1 MPHRLD
7 PLLDPESIVI
17 VGASTSGGMGSRLIK
32 NLQHGGF
39 KGKLFGLH
47 PKNKEAFGVPCYPD
61 FKSLPEKVDHAIFAV
76 SDQRI
81 EGLIDAAIEADVK
94 AMSIMS
100 MLFIDDDKEPYLKD
114 RIQLKLKDA
123 DILLCGANGMGFFH
137 IEKGVWVNG
146 YYTRPN
152 HEPGG
157 ICIISQSGSGLA
169 GIIDCEERI
178 NLNLSVSSGSE
189 LTVGAEDY
197 LDYVLHQQSTKAVGM
212 FLETI
217 RKPDQMIQ
225 AFQLAKERKIPIV
238 VLKTGRTEQSAEL
251 TVSHSGGLAGVD
263 DYYDALFEKYG
274 IQRVADMDEL
284 ATTLIM
290 FDQPHTLATGNMVS
304 IHDSG
309 GERQLMID
317 IADQQGVEF
326 AELEDG
332 TTQKLKEILEP
343 GLPAVNPLD
352 AWGKGLE
359 DADQIMADCIT
370 EMLDDPNASMAAIV
384 MDRGPLGLIHEE
396 YIDYY
401 MKQANDRTGK
411 PVFLVTNRQGT
422 GIHPLV
428 VEATKMGMPVLDGIQ
443 SFLAGVRCLHQY
455 RDFLSRKDVVDIDLD
470 SDKLKKHQDQLE
482 QNDFVSE
489 ADALNMFFDLGLNAN
504 QSKIINNEEELLSEA
519 KVIDFPLVLKTAVED
534 VYHKSELNGV
544 YLNIDS
550 EEKLRLSYEQLQEK
564 HPGKALLARMIQSE
578 GIEMIVGMT
587 TDQQLGPMVTIGFG
601 GYYAEALND
610 TVTMMPPFSKQAAK
624 EALKS
629 LKMKSLFEGYRGSKP
644 VDLDAFAEF
653 ASRFSMIALE
663 LSNQI
668 CEIDL
673 NPVILGSDI
682 CIAVDALI
690 SLHQHNN

>member
-123 DILLCGANGMGFFH
+123 EILLCGANGMGFFH

-455 RDFLSRKDVVDIDLD
+455 RDFLSREDVIDLNLD

-482 QNDFVSE
+482 QSNFVSE

-519 KVIDFPLVLKTAVED
+519 KSMDFPLVLKTAVED

>member
-61 FKSLPEKVDHAIFAV
+61 FESLPEKVDHAIFAV

-100 MLFIDDDKEPYLKD
+100 MLLIDDDEEPYLKD

-157 ICIISQSGSGLA
+157 ICIISQSGSGVA

-197 LDYVLHQQSTKAVGM
+197 LDYVLHQDSTKAVGM

-251 TVSHSGGLAGVD
+251 TVTHSGGLAGVD

-290 FDQPHTLATGNMVS
+290 FDQPHQLATGNMVS

-326 AELEDG
+326 AELEDV

-422 GIHPLV
+422 GVHPLV

-455 RDFLSRKDVVDIDLD
+455 RDFLTRKDTIDIDLD
-470 SDKLKKHQDQLE
+470 SEKLEKYQDQLK
-482 QNDFVSE
+482 QTNFFSE

-504 QSKIINNEEELLSEA
+504 QSKIINNEDELLSEA
-519 KVIDFPLVLKTAVED
+519 KAMDFPLVLKTAVED
-534 VYHKSELNGV
+534 VYHKSELSGV

-550 EEKLRLSYEQLQEK
+550 EQKLRSAYKELQEK
-564 HPGKALLARMIQSE
+564 LPGNALLARMIESE

-601 GYYAEALND
+601 GYYAEAMND
-610 TVTMMPPFSKQAAK
+610 TVTLMPPFSKEAAK
-624 EALKS
+624 KAVES
-629 LKMKSLFEGYRGSKP
+629 LKMKTLLEGYRGSKP
-644 VDLDAFAEF
+644 ADLDAFAEF
-653 ASRFSMIALE
+653 ASRFSMIAIE
-663 LSNQI
+663 LNNQI

-673 NPVILGSDI
+673 NPVILGNDI

-690 SLHQHNN
+690 SLHQRNN

>member
-114 RIQLKLKDA
+114 RIHLKLKDA
-123 DILLCGANGMGFFH
+123 EILLCGANGMGFFH

-251 TVSHSGGLAGVD
+251 TVSHSGGLAGID

-534 VYHKSELNGV
+534 VYHKSELSGV

-550 EEKLRLSYEQLQEK
+550 EEKLRSSYEELQEK
-564 HPGKALLARMIQSE
+564 LPGKALLARMIQSD

-601 GYYAEALND
+601 GYYAEAMND
-610 TVTMMPPFSKQAAK
+610 TVTLMPPFSKQAAK

-629 LKMKSLFEGYRGSKP
+629 LKMRSLFEGYRGSNP
-644 VDLDAFAEF
+644 ADLDAFTEF
-653 ASRFSMIALE
+653 ASRFSIIAVE

-673 NPVILGSDI
+673 NPVILGNDI

-690 SLHQHNN
+690 SLHQRNN

>member
-100 MLFIDDDKEPYLKD
+100 MLLIDDDQEPYLKD

-455 RDFLSRKDVVDIDLD
+455 RDFLSREDVIDLNLD

-482 QNDFVSE
+482 QSDFVSE

-504 QSKIINNEEELLSEA
+504 QSKIINNEKELLSEA
-519 KVIDFPLVLKTAVED
+519 KSMDFPLVLKTAVED

>member
-455 RDFLSRKDVVDIDLD
+455 RDFLSREDVIDLNLD

-482 QNDFVSE
+482 QSDFVSE

-519 KVIDFPLVLKTAVED
+519 KSMDFPLVLKTAVED

>member
-1 MPHRLD
+1 M
-7 PLLDPESIVI
+7 
-17 VGASTSGGMGSRLIK
+17 
-32 NLQHGGF
+32 
-39 KGKLFGLH
+39 
-47 PKNKEAFGVPCYPD
+47 PCYPD

-123 DILLCGANGMGFFH
+123 EILLCGANGMGFFH

-290 FDQPHTLATGNMVS
+290 FDQPHQLATGNMVS

-422 GIHPLV
+422 GVHPLV

-455 RDFLSRKDVVDIDLD
+455 RDFLTRKDTIDIDLD
-470 SDKLKKHQDQLE
+470 SEKLEKYQDRLKQT
-482 QNDFVSE
+482 NFVSE

-504 QSKIINNEEELLSEA
+504 QSKIINNEDELLSEA
-519 KVIDFPLVLKTAVED
+519 KAMDFPLVLKTAVED

>member
-61 FKSLPEKVDHAIFAV
+61 FESLPEKVDHAIFAV

-100 MLFIDDDKEPYLKD
+100 MLLIDDDEEPYLKD

-157 ICIISQSGSGLA
+157 ICIISQSGSGVA

-197 LDYVLHQQSTKAVGM
+197 LDYVLHQDSTKAVGM

-251 TVSHSGGLAGVD
+251 TVTHSGGLAGVD

-326 AELEDG
+326 AELEDV

-422 GIHPLV
+422 GVHPLV

-455 RDFLSRKDVVDIDLD
+455 RDFLTRKDTIDIDLD
-470 SDKLKKHQDQLE
+470 SEKLEKYQDQLK
-482 QNDFVSE
+482 QTNFVSE

-504 QSKIINNEEELLSEA
+504 QSKIINNEDELLSEA
-519 KVIDFPLVLKTAVED
+519 KAMDFPLVLKTAVED
-534 VYHKSELNGV
+534 VYHKSELSGV

-550 EEKLRLSYEQLQEK
+550 EQKLRSAYKELQEK
-564 HPGKALLARMIQSE
+564 LPGNALLARMIESE

-601 GYYAEALND
+601 GYYAEAMND
-610 TVTMMPPFSKQAAK
+610 TVTLMPPFSKEAAK
-624 EALKS
+624 KAVES
-629 LKMKSLFEGYRGSKP
+629 LKMKTLLEGYRGSKP
-644 VDLDAFAEF
+644 ADLDAFAEF
-653 ASRFSMIALE
+653 ASRFSMIAIE
-663 LSNQI
+663 LNNQI

-673 NPVILGSDI
+673 NPVILGNDI

-690 SLHQHNN
+690 SLHQRNN

>member
-100 MLFIDDDKEPYLKD
+100 MLLIDDDEEPYLKD
-114 RIQLKLKDA
+114 RIQAKLKEA

-455 RDFLSRKDVVDIDLD
+455 RDFLSREDVIDLNLD

-482 QNDFVSE
+482 QSNFVSE

-519 KVIDFPLVLKTAVED
+519 KSMDFPLVLKTAVED

-550 EEKLRLSYEQLQEK
+550 EEKLRLSYEQLQEQ

>member
-123 DILLCGANGMGFFH
+123 EILLCGANGMGFFH

-455 RDFLSRKDVVDIDLD
+455 RDFLSREDVIDLNLD

-482 QNDFVSE
+482 QSDFVSE

-519 KVIDFPLVLKTAVED
+519 KSMDFPLVLKTAVED

-601 GYYAEALND
+601 GYYAAALND
-610 TVTMMPPFSKQAAK
+610 AVTMMPPFSKQAAK

>member
-114 RIQLKLKDA
+114 RIQLKLKA
-123 DILLCGANGMGFFH
+123 AEILLCGANGMGFFH

-455 RDFLSRKDVVDIDLD
+455 RDFLSREDVIDLNLD

-482 QNDFVSE
+482 QSDFVSE

-519 KVIDFPLVLKTAVED
+519 KSMDFPLVLKTAVED

-550 EEKLRLSYEQLQEK
+550 EEKLRLSYEQLQEQ